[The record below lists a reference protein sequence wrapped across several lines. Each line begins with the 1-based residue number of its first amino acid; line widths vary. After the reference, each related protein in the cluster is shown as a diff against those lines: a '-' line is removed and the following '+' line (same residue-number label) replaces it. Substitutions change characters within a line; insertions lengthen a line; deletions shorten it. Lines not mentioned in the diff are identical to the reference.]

1 MEKRKPLKFQTG
13 ANPNSII
20 FLIEKGEGLMTDYQP
35 PESVC
40 KKV

>member
-1 MEKRKPLKFQTG
+1 MEKRKPLKFRTG

-20 FLIEKGEGLMTDYQP
+20 LEIEKGDGLMTDYQP
-35 PESVC
+35 PESIY